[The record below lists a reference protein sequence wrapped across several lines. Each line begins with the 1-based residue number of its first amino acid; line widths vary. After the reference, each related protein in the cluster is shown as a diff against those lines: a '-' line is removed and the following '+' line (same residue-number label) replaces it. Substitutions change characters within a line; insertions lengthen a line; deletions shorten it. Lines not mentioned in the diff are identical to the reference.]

1 MTAPGSLL
9 FIRTYV
15 VDWIISLLRSSMAYS
30 LEDVTVQGDKQW
42 KILQMLWQVHR
53 NVGKKRGDTWCK
65 LNKSKENLQS
75 WGPELNEASWEES
88 EDIPDIINGMGN
100 DIELGETMYSQGT
113 RLLEVAKDK
122 LRQGVDGLWRAIT
135 SHEEP
140 ELIAR
145 EMKKSWRALNR
156 GVMWNAVTKDS
167 FIT

>member
-1 MTAPGSLL
+1 
-9 FIRTYV
+9 
-15 VDWIISLLRSSMAYS
+15 MAYS

-42 KILQMLWQVHR
+42 EILQMLWQVHR
-53 NVGKKRGDTWCK
+53 NAGKKKGDTWCK

-75 WGPELNEASWEES
+75 WAPELNEARWEES
-88 EDIPDIINGMGN
+88 EEIPDTMNGMGN
-100 DIELGETMYSQGT
+100 GIEVGETTYSQGT
-113 RLLEVAKDK
+113 RILEVAKDK

-140 ELIAR
+140 ELISR

-156 GVMWNAVTKDS
+156 GVMWNAVAKDS